1 MNAQEIIQKSTLIE
15 KTLKE
20 QGLQE
25 RAGPFI
31 SENAVIKTE

>member
-1 MNAQEIIQKSTLIE
+1 MNAQELIKKSTLIE

-25 RAGPFI
+25 IARPLASLF
-31 SENAVIKTE
+31 